1 MANAKKL
8 NVGFPNNDISIDFGE
23 IYQDLIEQM
32 AFKFGAK
39 TTQQMIHNEVM
50 DKVQDVLIKC
60 PHGKELFATFD
71 DWIPEIHDRHVL
83 RDYFPNQNYKGG
95 QHGK

>member
-1 MANAKKL
+1 MANTKKL
-8 NVGFPNNDISIDFGE
+8 NIGFPNNDISIDFGE

-39 TTQQMIHNEVM
+39 TTQQMI
-50 DKVQDVLIKC
+50 LIKC

-83 RDYFPNQNYKGG
+83 RDYFPDTNYEGG